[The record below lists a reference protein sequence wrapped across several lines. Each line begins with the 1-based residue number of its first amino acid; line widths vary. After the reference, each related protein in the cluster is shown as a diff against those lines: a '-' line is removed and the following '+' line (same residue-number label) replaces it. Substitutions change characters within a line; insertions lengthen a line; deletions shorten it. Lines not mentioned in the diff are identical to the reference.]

1 MSPIISTAISA
12 AIIVVLIV
20 VLIKG
25 LIYFHNRKK
34 HQVANE
40 FQEHY
45 KQVLKTSNLSLSTP
59 ELLKDSIIGLDEI
72 HRKFLILKLAD
83 DDTYNTQV
91 IDLEMVKNCSV
102 RKRNNIINRE
112 GYEKNKPDAF
122 VEEIVLELEF
132 LDKKK
137 PVEIIFYKH
146 IIDNIAE
153 MHLLEERARKWEVI
167 ITNVLRS
174 KLRRTA

>member
-12 AIIVVLIV
+12 AIIVVILV
-20 VLIKG
+20 VLIKA

-34 HQVANE
+34 QKVANE

-45 KQVLKTSNLSLSTP
+45 KQVLKTNNLSFSTP
-59 ELLKDSIIGLDEI
+59 ELLKDSIIGLDES
-72 HRKFLILKLAD
+72 HRKLLILKLIG
-83 DDTYNTQV
+83 DDTYDSQV

-102 RKRNNIINRE
+102 RKTNNIINRNE
-112 GYEKNKPDAF
+112 YEKNKTDAF
-122 VEEIVLELEF
+122 VEEIVLKLEF
-132 LDKKK
+132 LDKKN
-137 PVEIIFYKH
+137 PIEIIFYKH

-153 MHLLEERARKWEVI
+153 MHLLEEKAEKWEVI
-167 ITNVLRS
+167 ISNMLRS